1 MHLYVIF
8 IKGAV
13 TKGTANSSK
22 VYGIDIN
29 ENNITIYSYPDNR
42 AVTIITDFSNVIT
55 EDAGNFDVI
64 VLNGLAS
71 YELHFIRTLPGE
83 VIDYLRGYDS
93 KIVMRKSRSHSGS

>member
-1 MHLYVIF
+1 MTL
-8 IKGAV
+8 
-13 TKGTANSSK
+13 TRT
-22 VYGIDIN
+22 
-29 ENNITIYSYPDNR
+29 NITIYSYPDNR
-42 AVTIITDFSNVIT
+42 AVAIITDFSNVIP

-93 KIVMRKSRSHSGS
+93 KIVMRKSRSHSGFLMLTVEMWLEVTLDKCLV